1 MDVESCKDL
10 LGVYF
15 QYGDRYITTTGPV
28 PAFTSNRYANSKL
41 APLIPFSV
49 ARDSDMPQG
58 CVIELFTAENGIKL
72 RGYTTILTPM
82 ELSAQISINASALVA
97 GAQLA
102 LPKPIA
108 LTVITTPNAA
118 AVPTGKQLLVYLDR
132 LNAKTI
138 ITVCQVLV

>member
-1 MDVESCKDL
+1 
-10 LGVYF
+10 
-15 QYGDRYITTTGPV
+15 
-28 PAFTSNRYANSKL
+28 
-41 APLIPFSV
+41 
-49 ARDSDMPQG
+49 
-58 CVIELFTAENGIKL
+58 
-72 RGYTTILTPM
+72 M
-82 ELSAQISINASALVA
+82 ELSAQVSINASALVA

>member
-1 MDVESCKDL
+1 MCIFSMEIATLVPQVQFQL
-10 LGVYF
+10 LLPTDMLTV
-15 QYGDRYITTTGPV
+15 
-28 PAFTSNRYANSKL
+28 SWHH
-41 APLIPFSV
+41 LIPFSV

-72 RGYTTILTPM
+72 RGYYNDIDTDGAFCSNQYQCIC
-82 ELSAQISINASALVA
+82 LSGRCATCFAETYSLDGNYRSNV
-97 GAQLA
+97 
-102 LPKPIA
+102 
-108 LTVITTPNAA
+108 A